1 MPKDPRIKKVLVIGS
16 GPIIIGQAAEFD
28 YSGTQACRA
37 LKAEGIETV
46 LLNSNPATIMTDPDV
61 ADHVYI
67 EPMTLEV
74 VERILDIE
82 KPDSVLPNLGGQMG
96 LNLSMELA
104 RSGYLDRTGIRLLAC
119 KPETIDRAEDR
130 ELFKETME
138 KLHQPIIPSEVV
150 ETLQDALACD
160 GLLLPGG
167 GDIDPKFYGQERI
180 PACGEPNV
188 LRDTAEPLLL
198 RAFLAADK
206 PVLAICR
213 GIQLMNVAL
222 GGDLYQDI
230 KPFAHV
236 PHNDHWGKIHTVT
249 VRRDT
254 LLSRI
259 LGQDTVLVNSQHHQ
273 AASRVAPGLEIAALS
288 EDGFIEALEKPDAT
302 FCLGVQWHPE
312 WLSDADPAQ
321 QGLFGAFVEACKG

>member
-1 MPKDPRIKKVLVIGS
+1 MSITIAMPRMVPNQLL
-16 GPIIIGQAAEFD
+16 AEAHAK
-28 YSGTQACRA
+28 YPES
-37 LKAEGIETV
+37 
-46 LLNSNPATIMTDPDV
+46 
-61 ADHVYI
+61 
-67 EPMTLEV
+67 
-74 VERILDIE
+74 
-82 KPDSVLPNLGGQMG
+82 
-96 LNLSMELA
+96 LA
-104 RSGYLDRTGIRLLAC
+104 RAGAEMRWIELDD
-119 KPETIDRAEDR
+119 PEKA
-130 ELFKETME
+130 
-138 KLHQPIIPSEVV
+138 V
-150 ETLQDALACD
+150 QDALACD

-230 KPFAHV
+230 KPFEHV

-259 LGQDTVLVNSQHHQ
+259 LGQDTALVNSQHHQ
-273 AASRVAPGLEIAALS
+273 AVDKVAPGLVLSALS
-288 EDGFIEALEKPDAT
+288 EDGIACSGTLGGSAPPTPPCRGSLMPLWRPAGNAL
-302 FCLGVQWHPE
+302 
-312 WLSDADPAQ
+312 
-321 QGLFGAFVEACKG
+321 

>member
-1 MPKDPRIKKVLVIGS
+1 MSITIAMPRMVPNQLL
-16 GPIIIGQAAEFD
+16 AEAHAK
-28 YSGTQACRA
+28 YPES
-37 LKAEGIETV
+37 
-46 LLNSNPATIMTDPDV
+46 
-61 ADHVYI
+61 
-67 EPMTLEV
+67 
-74 VERILDIE
+74 
-82 KPDSVLPNLGGQMG
+82 
-96 LNLSMELA
+96 LA
-104 RSGYLDRTGIRLLAC
+104 RAGAEMRWIVLDD
-119 KPETIDRAEDR
+119 PETA
-130 ELFKETME
+130 
-138 KLHQPIIPSEVV
+138 V
-150 ETLQDALACD
+150 QDALACD

-222 GGDLYQDI
+222 DGDLYQDI

-273 AASRVAPGLEIAALS
+273 AVDKVAPGLVLSALS
-288 EDGFIEALEKPDAT
+288 EDGIVEGIEKPGAK
-302 FCLGVQWHPE
+302 FCLGVQWRPE
-312 WLSDADPAQ
+312 VSIADPAM
-321 QGLFGAFVEACKG
+321 QGIFDAFVAAVSEDCIVAQREIRHPQTLGPLYHAFGAASDTVHFLPDG